1 MATTVARLSSNGV
14 YFTNTYFDEIAY
26 TNNKIS
32 TTAMYSGGFDEVA
45 IKGGSVAKRETS
57 DGRVLVSGYFDE
69 ITGIA
74 NVITSGL
81 ILFLDAGNP
90 ASYPDAGSTWTD
102 LSIYGNSATLVNSPT
117 FSTTNGGIINLN
129 GSNQYTV
136 SNNLVSQLG
145 ASSSISEFIWVRPT
159 AQGQIVV
166 ELGSTTP
173 SSGWHDSNIEINSS
187 GAISMSIW
195 QGSLNNR
202 VTTSN
207 LSFNNWYYV
216 GFTYDGA
223 TLTGYLN
230 GTAIGTTTFSRQVNG
245 SNYYYAIGPADSTNM
260 GTNAYLTGSVAVF
273 QMYNRAIQA
282 GEVSQNFNAQ
292 RNRFGI

>member
-14 YFTNTYFDEIAY
+14 YFTNGILNEITYTTNKI
-26 TNNKIS
+26 TNN
-32 TTAMYSGGFDEVA
+32 TLYSGGFDE
-45 IKGGSVAKRETS
+45 ITIQGSSTAKRETN

-69 ITGIA
+69 VTGIA
-74 NVITSGL
+74 NIITSGL

-90 ASYPDAGSTWTD
+90 ASYPGTGSTWTD

-117 FSTTNGGIINLN
+117 FSTTSGGIINLN

-145 ASSSISEFIWVRPT
+145 ASSSISEFIWVYPT
-159 AQGQIVV
+159 ARGQIVV

-173 SSGWHDSNIEINSS
+173 NSGWHDSNIEINSS

-195 QGSLNNR
+195 QGSLTNK

-207 LSFNNWYYV
+207 LSFNTWYYV
-216 GFTYDGA
+216 GFTYDGT

-230 GTAIGTTTFSRQVNG
+230 GTAVGTTTFSRQVNG

-260 GTNAYLTGSVAVF
+260 GTSAYLTGSVSIF

-282 GEVSQNFNAQ
+282 SEVLQNFNAQ